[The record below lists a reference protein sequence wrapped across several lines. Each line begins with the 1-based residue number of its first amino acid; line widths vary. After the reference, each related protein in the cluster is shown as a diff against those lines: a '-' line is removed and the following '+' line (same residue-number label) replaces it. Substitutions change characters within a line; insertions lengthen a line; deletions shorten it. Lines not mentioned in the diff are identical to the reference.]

1 MHDAADVAQALSP
14 VLTGRSARAPFA
26 GALSLAKQYPPGAA
40 SFVFLAVVCL
50 LALFAPVVAP
60 YDPERSTRGAALLAP
75 SAAHWFGTDNLGRD
89 LLSRILHGGR
99 ISLSVGIVVAL
110 VGTVAGACIGVF
122 SAYAGGKTD
131 LFIQRVVDS
140 LSAFPALIL
149 ALLFMVVFGA
159 SVMNVVIALCIVGSP
174 RVVRTVRSVA
184 LSVKESD
191 YVLAARTLGATHGR
205 VVLQHVLPN
214 CFTPVIILA
223 SATVG
228 WAILIESSLSFLGMG
243 VPPNVPTWGGMLGGQ
258 AQQYVRSAPWLAVF
272 PGLVLS
278 TTVLAI
284 NLLGDMLRDVL
295 DPRLRGTL

>member
-1 MHDAADVAQALSP
+1 MAVIGAQEGALQP
-14 VLTGRSARAPFA
+14 VLAPRRSTR
-26 GALSLAKQYPPGAA
+26 SLVSDLWEILKHNPPGAI
-40 SFVFLAVVCL
+40 SFVFLLVVLVSAV
-50 LALFAPVVAP
+50 LAPLIAP
-60 YDPERSTRGAALLAP
+60 YSPDTSTRGAALLGP
-75 SAAHWFGTDNLGRD
+75 RVGHLFGTDNLGRD
-89 LLSRILHGGR
+89 LFSRVLFGGR
-99 ISLSVGIVVAL
+99 VSLTVGLTVAA
-110 VGTVAGACIGVF
+110 VGTVFGACIGVF
-122 SAYAGGKTD
+122 TAYAGGKTD

-159 SVMNVVIALCIVGSP
+159 SVLNVVLALCIVGSP

-191 YVLAARTLGATHGR
+191 YVLAARSPGAQPWR
-205 VVLQHVLPN
+205 PN

-243 VPPNVPTWGGMLGGQ
+243 VPPNIPTWGGMLGGQ
-258 AQQYVRSAPWLAVF
+258 AQQFVRSAPWMAVF

-278 TTVLAI
+278 LTVLAI
-284 NLLGDMLRDVL
+284 NLVGDMLRDVL
-295 DPRLRGTL
+295 DPRLRGT